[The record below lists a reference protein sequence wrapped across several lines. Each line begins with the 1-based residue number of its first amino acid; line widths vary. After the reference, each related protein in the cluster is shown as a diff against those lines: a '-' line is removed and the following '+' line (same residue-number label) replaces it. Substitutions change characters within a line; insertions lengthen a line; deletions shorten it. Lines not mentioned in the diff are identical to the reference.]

1 VFWVLEIGSDIY
13 RNSLANWIKNLK
25 NLLKKNF
32 YDFFLNILEK
42 KNMDDIHRA

>member
-25 NLLKKNF
+25 NLLKKTF
-32 YDFFLNILEK
+32 YDFFYILQK